1 MVDDQNI
8 DGCTLSLSFWDSGLW
23 GNLKGLDGYVYDVFE
38 EILMQDEMDIGCL
51 S

>member
-1 MVDDQNI
+1 MTR
-8 DGCTLSLSFWDSGLW
+8 TLMGAHFLSFWDSGLW

-38 EILMQDEMDIGCL
+38 EILMQDEMDINCL